1 MNTGLYSDLYG
12 FTERP
17 FSLLPD
23 PEFLFWSA
31 GHKRAGSV
39 LEYGI
44 ITRAPLTVLTG
55 EVGTGKTT
63 LLQHL
68 LRSVDESSTVG
79 LLSNAHGGR
88 GDLLRWLLNALE
100 VPHDAGSDYV
110 ALFQALQDFI
120 IDEYSAGRH
129 VIVVIDEA
137 QNLSVEG
144 LEELRMLTNINSNK
158 DELLQLILVGQ
169 PELRDMIALP
179 ELRQF
184 AQRVTATYHI
194 DPFDHDMTHA
204 YITHRLRHVGGT
216 GDEFTDG
223 AIESIY
229 EETGGVPR
237 LINKLC
243 DLLLVYASQS
253 EDRVVRTSLV
263 REVTE
268 DGLFLNTQK
277 PGTLYLRPD
286 QSVRTV
292 GWRNES

>member
-1 MNTGLYSDLYG
+1 LNTGLYTDVYG

-17 FSLLPD
+17 FTLLPD
-23 PEFLFWSA
+23 PDFLFWSA
-31 GHKRAGSV
+31 AHKRASAV

-44 ITRAPLTVLTG
+44 LTHAPLTVITG

-63 LLQHL
+63 LLQNL
-68 LRSVDESSTVG
+68 LKSMDENSTVG

-88 GDLLRWLLNALE
+88 GELLRWLLNALE
-100 VPHDAGSDYV
+100 VPHDAKADYV
-110 ALFQALQDFI
+110 ELFQALQDFI
-120 IDEYSAGRH
+120 IEEYASGRH

-137 QNLSVEG
+137 QNLSIEG

-158 DELLQLILVGQ
+158 DDLLQLILVGQ
-169 PELRDMIALP
+169 PELRDIIALP

-194 DPFDHDMTHA
+194 EPFNWEMTHK
-204 YITHRLRHVGGT
+204 YIIHRLRHVGGT
-216 GDEFTDG
+216 GNEFTKNAMD
-223 AIESIY
+223 AIY
-229 EETGGVPR
+229 CETGGVPR

-253 EDRVVRTSLV
+253 DDRVVREALV
-263 REVTE
+263 KELVS

-277 PGTLYLRPD
+277 PPPLFLRNNIAGS
-286 QSVRTV
+286 QKVA
-292 GWRNES
+292 E